1 MSQINVTNLTFA
13 YPGSYDNIFENV
25 SFQVDTRWKLGL
37 TGRNGRGKTT
47 FFRLLLGEL
56 PYSGAIDASVD
67 FEYFPFTPPDQAL
80 TPQEIAEALD
90 PAIQPW
96 QLKRELGLLHLPENI
111 LHRSFASLSKGEQ
124 TKVLL
129 AILFLKPNRFLL
141 IDEPTNHL
149 DREGREAVAHYLN
162 KKQGFILVS
171 HDRAFLDKC
180 IDHIMAINKADIQV
194 QKGNFT
200 TWSVNKARQDHLEIT
215 ANQRLSREITNLTA
229 AAQRN
234 AQWSHQVEASKKGH
248 KVAGIKP
255 DKGYIG
261 AKAAKMMARAK
272 ANEERRQRAVA
283 EKSSLLKNL
292 EKSETLAVKTLNY
305 HSKLVLEVTDLTID
319 YGQGPVSPQVSFQ
332 LEQGQRLALLGPN
345 GSGKSSILKAIM
357 GQEIP
362 YQGRVWRGSK
372 LNISYVP
379 QDTSFLRGDLRAY
392 ISQQGLDETVFKT
405 LLRKLDF
412 SRGQFHKDLGDLS
425 AGQKKK
431 VLLAAA
437 LCQPCHLYIWDE
449 PLNYIDVISRLQ
461 VEEMIKANN
470 LTMIFVEH
478 DRAFTENIATEIIS
492 LS

>member
-1 MSQINVTNLTFA
+1 
-13 YPGSYDNIFENV
+13 
-25 SFQVDTRWKLGL
+25 
-37 TGRNGRGKTT
+37 
-47 FFRLLLGEL
+47 
-56 PYSGAIDASVD
+56 
-67 FEYFPFTPPDQAL
+67 
-80 TPQEIAEALD
+80 
-90 PAIQPW
+90 
-96 QLKRELGLLHLPENI
+96 
-111 LHRSFASLSKGEQ
+111 
-124 TKVLL
+124 
-129 AILFLKPNRFLL
+129 
-141 IDEPTNHL
+141 
-149 DREGREAVAHYLN
+149 
-162 KKQGFILVS
+162 
-171 HDRAFLDKC
+171 
-180 IDHIMAINKADIQV
+180 MAINKADIQV